1 MSLGVPY
8 LPPLPPVIN
17 QQANN
22 LPPLPPV
29 INQQAND
36 KDVLEVN
43 KPKIIIIYSKDID
56 DQIPLISQY
65 GKVIKFNPSLI
76 NIDLNT
82 QIDCDYLLCDA
93 SDKVSLQNIER
104 HYNDENIDF
113 VHYGYFFENDF
124 YEEINCITKFKHAK
138 DKKDFDYSLLNEKK
152 LKSPNKLVNCL
163 SFIVN
168 FLASLKK

>member
-1 MSLGVPY
+1 MSLQVPC
-8 LPPLPPVIN
+8 LPPVIGAV
-17 QQANN
+17 ANV
-22 LPPLPPV
+22 L
-29 INQQAND
+29 
-36 KDVLEVN
+36 LEVN

-56 DQIPLISQY
+56 KEIPLISQY

-76 NIDLNT
+76 NIDLNK
-82 QIDCDYLLCDA
+82 IDCDYLLCDA

-124 YEEINCITKFKHAK
+124 YEEINAITKFKHAK

>member
-1 MSLGVPY
+1 MSLQVPS
-8 LPPLPPVIN
+8 LPPLPPVIGKDE
-17 QQANN
+17 Q
-22 LPPLPPV
+22 
-29 INQQAND
+29 

-43 KPKIIIIYSKDID
+43 KPKIVIIYSKDIN

-65 GKVIKFNPSLI
+65 GKVIKFNPALI
-76 NIDLNT
+76 NIDLNK
-82 QIDCDYLLCDA
+82 IDCDYLLCDA

-104 HYNDENIDF
+104 HYNDENIEF
-113 VHYGYFFENDF
+113 VHYGYFFEYDF

-152 LKSPNKLVNCL
+152 IKSPNKIINCL

-168 FLASLKK
+168 FLAGLKK